1 MEFNNLEIE
10 TSWMMDTSIIF
21 KINKS
26 KNNVQNFPELS
37 PNEIEISLNNQNIKL
52 KILNTYIKPNEI
64 ILRLKTENIGL
75 PKILQTS
82 IKFISPINN
91 NNPIP
96 TNIPNASNIPKQVQS
111 NNQKLPLKNPYIY
124 TNVESGYSARS
135 FPSVYTETY
144 KYGPQPG
151 RAQTTPM
158 VSPFG

>member
-26 KNNVQNFPELS
+26 KNNVQNFPNLS
-37 PNEIEISLNNQNIKL
+37 PTEIEISLNNQKIKL

-64 ILRLKTENIGL
+64 IIRLKAENIGL
-75 PKILQTS
+75 PKILHTS
-82 IKFISPINN
+82 IKFISTINN

-96 TNIPNASNIPKQVQS
+96 TNIPISTINPIPTNIK
-111 NNQKLPLKNPYIY
+111 KTIRNPYIY

-135 FPSVYTETY
+135 FPSVYIQRY

-151 RAQTTPM
+151 KPQTTPM
-158 VSPFG
+158 VSPIV